1 MEYDESFLSIRW
13 LDLDLFDLELERI
26 AVLAGLSRTLS
37 PFSFFP
43 ASSLMLVRDLDL
55 AVSNFASS
63 SQPLINHHRIFS
75 PLREMRGWISYFV
88 VDR

>member
-1 MEYDESFLSIRW
+1 
-13 LDLDLFDLELERI
+13 
-26 AVLAGLSRTLS
+26 
-37 PFSFFP
+37 
-43 ASSLMLVRDLDL
+43 MLVRDLDL